1 MVRGIGMDYRSILLQ
16 KCSILNNRWLVQAAP
31 SRASG
36 FSKLVSSIREPFYSN
51 ILVQEGFYFK
61 FCGDL

>member
-1 MVRGIGMDYRSILLQ
+1 MVRGIGMDSRSILLQ

-36 FSKLVSSIREPFYSN
+36 FSKSVSSIREPFYYN
-51 ILVQEGFYFK
+51 ILGPRRILLQV
-61 FCGDL
+61 LR